1 MRIFRVE
8 TLIKRSPE
16 TVFQLLADLAGY
28 AAWLPPSPV
37 YKETTDISEQPIQV
51 GTTYLDK
58 RQTYEMRGEVTKYK
72 PYTRL
77 AFHQSAFIN
86 QPRARGEL
94 DMHVRY
100 MLTPKEEGTRVLRTC
115 EIRTEDLL
123 AIFQPFVVEP
133 IRKESERIVQR
144 MKWYLEAR

>member
-8 TLIKRSPE
+8 ALIKRSPE
-16 TVFQLLADLAGY
+16 TVFQLLTDLVGY
-28 AAWLPPSPV
+28 AAWLPPSSL
-37 YKETTDISEQPIQV
+37 YSQITEISEQPVQV

-58 RQTYEMRGEVTKYK
+58 GKTYDMRGEVTKYK

-77 AFHQSAFIN
+77 AFHQSSFIN
-86 QPRARGEL
+86 QPGARGEL
-94 DMHVRY
+94 DMHIRY

-115 EIRTEDLL
+115 EIRTTDLL
-123 AIFQPFVVEP
+123 AIFQPFVIRS

>member
-1 MRIFRVE
+1 MRTFRVE

-16 TVFQLLADLAGY
+16 TVFELLADLAGY
-28 AAWLPPSPV
+28 TAWLPPSSL
-37 YKETTDISEQPIQV
+37 YKQITDISEQPVQV
-51 GTTYLDK
+51 GTTYLD
-58 RQTYEMRGEVTKYK
+58 RGQTYDMRGEVTKYK

-86 QPRARGEL
+86 RPGARGEL
-94 DMHVRY
+94 HMYIRY

-115 EIRTEDLL
+115 EIHTTDLL
-123 AIFQPFVVEP
+123 AMLQPFVVGS
-133 IRKESERIVQR
+133 IRTESERIMQR